1 MSTPLFIA
9 LTAVAVVVEIIFVPL
24 FLKAQRPGICVKS
37 FCFKMICATMFIAL
51 GLLSWKYS
59 GNTSQFAK
67 FMLIGLL
74 LSWFGDL
81 FLHLK
86 LSAKSKTLTFAIGF
100 CFFMSAH
107 VLYLIA
113 FSKAWKQ
120 YFPEKSYVSVIDI
133 ALFAVIFLLAFL
145 FVRFVKKLPLKGIGV
160 PVSAGYGIF
169 LVSMFVKAATFSIN
183 YIIDMGTAA
192 IPGAVC
198 LTFGA
203 FCFLLSD
210 ASLALLMFNPADKG
224 RIGLK
229 NHNIGTYFMA
239 QTLLALSI
247 IFVGII

>member
-1 MSTPLFIA
+1 MSTALFAA
-9 LTAVAVVVEIIFVPL
+9 LTSLAIVIEIIFVPL

-37 FCFKMICATMFIAL
+37 FCFKMICANMFLLL
-51 GLLSWKYS
+51 GVLSWKYS
-59 GNTSQFAK
+59 GNSSEFAK
-67 FMLIGLL
+67 FMLIGLG

-86 LSAKSKTLTFAIGF
+86 LSEKSKTLTFAIGF
-100 CFFMSAH
+100 CFFTAAH
-107 VLYLIA
+107 VLYLVA
-113 FSKAWKQ
+113 FGKAWKQ
-120 YFPEKSYVSVIDI
+120 YFPEKSYFSPIDI
-133 ALFAVIFLLAFL
+133 GLFL
-145 FVRFVKKLPLKGIGV
+145 FVFICAFIFVRFIKKLPLKGIGV

-169 LVSMFVKAATFSIN
+169 LVSMFVKAVTFSIN

-198 LTFGA
+198 LSIGA
-203 FCFLLSD
+203 LCFLMSD
-210 ASLALLMFNPADKG
+210 ASLALLMFNPGDKG

-247 IFVGII
+247 LFIGIN